1 MTRTAIRP
9 RHRRQCLHGVTVKS
23 ERLGLT
29 MIAATLVVIAV
40 SVALYVHQHRE
51 ARSAQLASQG
61 SALAGV
67 LARMPMGSLTA
78 RDGRQGP
85 LDLLASTADGS
96 DLAYAVVSGA
106 DGAPRAQVSRVTA
119 LPPPGDVSDPAEWF
133 GTRAATAAD
142 GRRYQ
147 EHFAPVLEDGRLA
160 GHVRVGF
167 AEPGFDL
174 LRGEMRAVAAL
185 ALLIFAL
192 VPIFYYLVRRE
203 VQPLRALGEEV
214 RKSVDNNPL
223 WAVNVGNPEDLREFV
238 ASFNRLVRAADER
251 MRTLDDERTHV
262 LTHSRV
268 LSYEK
273 ARIESVLQSMPDGVL
288 VLDESG
294 SVTYVNDKLGPML
307 GLESGALVGESPAE
321 WAPFPELTAFLNGAS
336 TVRGKTS
343 ASGSLEIPAAD
354 GKGRIAV
361 TAYPLFSPRERLE
374 VLGTLVVFSDITAE
388 VLAKQARKDLVAQL
402 SHELKTPLHVIG
414 MYSEMLLEDGVDAE
428 AIRIEAGNVIHD
440 EVERVSA
447 LITNMLSI
455 SRIEMGS
462 VQLKRRRTRLGD
474 LLQDALDAISRSGS
488 GRDLSF
494 SLQVPPD
501 LSAVNVDKDLMRV
514 AINNLLTNAIKYNSP
529 SGSVVLGAEE
539 SDDEIAVFVRDT
551 GPGIPE
557 DDRERIFERFY
568 RGANGE
574 NSEVSGH
581 GLGLPLTR
589 EIVHVHL
596 GEIDVDSTPGKGS
609 EFRIRLRKTATLL
622 KEAV

>member
-1 MTRTAIRP
+1 MQIE
-9 RHRRQCLHGVTVKS
+9 QSVKS

-40 SVALYVHQHRE
+40 SVGLFLHQNRE
-51 ARSAQLASQG
+51 ARIAQIDSQG
-61 SALAGV
+61 AALAGV
-67 LARMPMGSLTA
+67 LARMPMPVLTA

-85 LDLLASTADGS
+85 LDLLASTAEGS
-96 DLAYAVVSGA
+96 GLAYAVVSSPQ
-106 DGAPRAQVSRVTA
+106 GAPLAHVSRVGA
-119 LPPPGDVSDPAEWF
+119 PPAPGADSDPAGWF
-133 GTRAATAAD
+133 GARTVTAAD
-142 GRRYQ
+142 ARRYQ

-174 LRGEMRAVAAL
+174 LRGEMRSVAAL

-203 VQPLRALGEEV
+203 VQPLRALGEQV
-214 RKSVDNNPL
+214 RAAVDGNPL
-223 WAVNVGNPEDLREFV
+223 WSVNVGNPEDLREFV
-238 ASFNRLVRAADER
+238 SSFNRLVRAADER
-251 MRTLDDERTHV
+251 LRSLDDERTSV
-262 LTHSRV
+262 LTRSRV

-273 ARIESVLQSMPDGVL
+273 ARIESVLQSIPDGVL

-294 SVTYVNDKLGPML
+294 SVTYANDKLAPML
-307 GLESGALVGESPAE
+307 GVEPETIVGVAPALWSPH
-321 WAPFPELTAFLNGAS
+321 PDLTAFLNGAGP
-336 TVRGKTS
+336 VRGKTA
-343 ASGSLEIPAAD
+343 ASGSIEIPD
-354 GKGRIAV
+354 VEGTGRIAV

-374 VLGTLVVFSDITAE
+374 VLGTLVVFGDITAE

-440 EVERVSA
+440 EAERVGT
-447 LITNMLSI
+447 LINNMLSI

-474 LLQDALDAISRSGS
+474 LLQDALDAISRSGA
-488 GRDLSF
+488 GRDLEF
-494 SLQVPPD
+494 SLDVPPD
-501 LSAVNVDKDLMRV
+501 LSAVNVDKELMRV
-514 AINNLLTNAIKYNSP
+514 AINNLLTNAIKYNRA
-529 SGSVVLGAEE
+529 GGKVVLGAEE
-539 SDDEIAVFVRDT
+539 SDDEVAVFVRDT
-551 GPGIPE
+551 GHGIPQE
-557 DDRERIFERFY
+557 EQERIFERFY
-568 RGANGE
+568 RIQGGKADA
-574 NSEVSGH
+574 VAGH

-596 GEIDVDSTPGKGS
+596 GEIDVHSTPGEGS